1 MTFTRNSIFKN
12 NLLPESDSIPK
23 NGETTTEEYKIFDD
37 RACVMCSLR
46 GKRKVPWEYQG
57 YLPDEKIIKTIREK
71 GCDILFVGE
80 APGHY
85 EEKEGRPFIHKAG
98 ALLRETIAKLKERPK
113 FKDFRIFITNACKC
127 KPTNQNGDIRP
138 PTIKEINS
146 CKVNLKREIELA
158 KPKIIVALGRS
169 ACQALGVPSSS
180 LEKLR
185 GNIFQT
191 HLGKVFVT
199 YHPSAIVRNH
209 YKNVKIFESDLEN
222 AFILASEGQN
232 HNNSN
237 NKKSCKIITSVALPY
252 EKFKKEVEL
261 FLREKPRV
269 IAIDYETVPIDWN
282 LFPKE
287 VKTLNDCGLTAN
299 HSSSDICLCAIAYT
313 IKKENYTEIRS
324 FSFPINLTSHI
335 ERLINYTKKLREK
348 ITSLITNNDKL
359 NFETDS
365 GLLSLYD
372 LYTDYKLSR
381 ETIDEIYN
389 ILTENNTNI
398 SLSKRKI
405 KEILRSITQKLND
418 FQNILEKKKE
428 EVKAIPEI
436 EKAESEGKNFLRTI
450 LSDEKIKKVIQNPQ
464 FELAFSICKL
474 GVEPKNFIGTDT
486 LDYLLGNVS
495 SQKLSELEKKY
506 ILPIIDKIDGY
517 IAKEESKKKINT
529 LEEYANYN
537 ALDSAKTLLI
547 YHLENKK
554 IKSLENIKISNSY
567 KEEISLPF
575 AIESAAEFLEKIIY
589 PFAVY
594 SHLNGLKI
602 DIEKTKEL
610 AKRIHSMISILKEKI
625 REIVGADNIRE
636 DEFKEKVYSLYE
648 GEPILTPKGEKSL
661 SEEALKTIYKNTH
674 NQELKKAILYIH
686 SVLKYEGLLSRYIE
700 KFPFY
705 LNDETLRIHP
715 IYNVTKTTSGRLSCR
730 DPNIQ
735 QVPREPFKSCVNCF
749 SVPFDK
755 EENCPICGGQLE
767 VIIDFREVF
776 IPEKGNKL
784 VMADYSQIEMV
795 VLAELSKDSEL
806 LNVINNG
813 FDMHSYNA
821 GKIYNIPYE
830 EIVKQKDTNPE
841 IAKLRQ
847 NAKRVTFGVIYGAS
861 EEGLALRSNISKEE
875 AEKIVSTFFKTYPAT
890 QIWIK
895 ERHKEV
901 INKGVVLVPTG
912 RPRWF
917 PQRSTLNINASS
929 LDDLIANFHD
939 KVLLRQAQNTP
950 IQGFAS
956 DLNLVTCEILRRI
969 FNVKVLGAIHDS
981 IICEIKEEEEEE
993 IIEKIETAKELTIR
1007 LKETLSLL
1015 NLVKTPQ
1022 IIENLSVKLKIE
1034 PKVGYSWNEI
1044 K

>member
-1 MTFTRNSIFKN
+1 
-12 NLLPESDSIPK
+12 
-23 NGETTTEEYKIFDD
+23 
-37 RACVMCSLR
+37 
-46 GKRKVPWEYQG
+46 
-57 YLPDEKIIKTIREK
+57 
-71 GCDILFVGE
+71 
-80 APGHY
+80 
-85 EEKEGRPFIHKAG
+85 
-98 ALLRETIAKLKERPK
+98 
-113 FKDFRIFITNACKC
+113 
-127 KPTNQNGDIRP
+127 
-138 PTIKEINS
+138 
-146 CKVNLKREIELA
+146 
-158 KPKIIVALGRS
+158 
-169 ACQALGVPSSS
+169 
-180 LEKLR
+180 
-185 GNIFQT
+185 
-191 HLGKVFVT
+191 
-199 YHPSAIVRNH
+199 
-209 YKNVKIFESDLEN
+209 
-222 AFILASEGQN
+222 
-232 HNNSN
+232 
-237 NKKSCKIITSVALPY
+237 
-252 EKFKKEVEL
+252 
-261 FLREKPRV
+261 
-269 IAIDYETVPIDWN
+269 
-282 LFPKE
+282 
-287 VKTLNDCGLTAN
+287 
-299 HSSSDICLCAIAYT
+299 
-313 IKKENYTEIRS
+313 
-324 FSFPINLTSHI
+324 
-335 ERLINYTKKLREK
+335 
-348 ITSLITNNDKL
+348 
-359 NFETDS
+359 
-365 GLLSLYD
+365 
-372 LYTDYKLSR
+372 
-381 ETIDEIYN
+381 
-389 ILTENNTNI
+389 
-398 SLSKRKI
+398 
-405 KEILRSITQKLND
+405 
-418 FQNILEKKKE
+418 
-428 EVKAIPEI
+428 
-436 EKAESEGKNFLRTI
+436 
-450 LSDEKIKKVIQNPQ
+450 
-464 FELAFSICKL
+464 
-474 GVEPKNFIGTDT
+474 PKNFIGTDT

-610 AKRIHSMISILKEKI
+610 AKRIHSMINILKEKI

-661 SEEALKTIYKNTH
+661 SEEALRTIYENTH

-735 QVPREPFKSCVNCF
+735 QIPREPFKSCVDCF

-755 EENCPICGGQLE
+755 EENCPICGGQLD

-830 EIVKQKDTNPE
+830 EIIKQKDTNPE

-847 NAKRVTFGVIYGAS
+847 NAKKVTFGVIYGAS

-993 IIEKIETAKELTIR
+993 IIEKIEIAKELTIR